1 MEQEAKGLSEKFNAK
16 CVAYETL
23 ERELCG
29 VKETLKKA
37 LHTVDAQE
45 KVRGEAKD
53 NQVKCYVL
61 EEQIEVSIRFMNFLE
76 VLPGYHYFPSGK
88 LT

>member
-1 MEQEAKGLSEKFNAK
+1 MEQEAKGLSEKFNAE

-29 VKETLKKA
+29 VKEALKEA

-61 EEQIEVSIRFMNFLE
+61 EEQIEVGVIFIYEFLR
-76 VLPGYHYFPSGK
+76 GAAIGSFFIID
-88 LT
+88 